1 MVTLLIPTINRSD
14 FLIKYLTYLKNNQF
28 EGQVLIGDSSN
39 EEHYEKTENFIKN
52 FNCKYEI
59 RQYLH
64 PNLYPHQC
72 IQKMLNDVSCPYCMF
87 ICDDDILIV
96 DTLKKCIN
104 FLKDNSDYSG
114 VGGVAIGA
122 NLPFDDYDNIV
133 NTWHYRVR
141 AMSGE
146 TAVDRV
152 NDLMSN
158 YRVIAYSLAR
168 TEQFKKRWPK
178 DSRNYDK
185 AIGTE
190 LLPCA
195 VLVAQGKVKMLDDLF
210 VVRQMH
216 ERRILLPTLFD
227 TILDPQWATSTSFAI
242 SYLAKIVADIDSI
255 DFDEA
260 LQQVKY
266 AWCNYIARGFIH
278 KYGSLLASKETSVKK
293 KMDSKNSI
301 KESNKLSINHAIR
314 EFIKKIPGAREVVNQ
329 LRNVKASI
337 VPRQVDKMTKE
348 DRWAIRA
355 EKGEL
360 SLPALLH
367 SSSPYHKDFMPV
379 YEAIT
384 GQPVKL

>member
-1 MVTLLIPTINRSD
+1 
-14 FLIKYLTYLKNNQF
+14 
-28 EGQVLIGDSSN
+28 
-39 EEHYEKTENFIKN
+39 
-52 FNCKYEI
+52 
-59 RQYLH
+59 
-64 PNLYPHQC
+64 
-72 IQKMLNDVSCPYCMF
+72 
-87 ICDDDILIV
+87 
-96 DTLKKCIN
+96 
-104 FLKDNSDYSG
+104 
-114 VGGVAIGA
+114 
-122 NLPFDDYDNIV
+122 
-133 NTWHYRVR
+133 
-141 AMSGE
+141 
-146 TAVDRV
+146 
-152 NDLMSN
+152 
-158 YRVIAYSLAR
+158 
-168 TEQFKKRWPK
+168 
-178 DSRNYDK
+178 
-185 AIGTE
+185 
-190 LLPCA
+190 
-195 VLVAQGKVKMLDDLF
+195 
-210 VVRQMH
+210 
-216 ERRILLPTLFD
+216 
-227 TILDPQWATSTSFAI
+227 
-242 SYLAKIVADIDSI
+242 
-255 DFDEA
+255 
-260 LQQVKY
+260 VKY

>member
-1 MVTLLIPTINRSD
+1 MVTLVIPTINRSD
-14 FLIKYLTYLKNNQF
+14 FIIKYLTYLKNNQF
-28 EGQVLIGDSSN
+28 ECQVLIGDSSN

-168 TEQFKKRWPK
+168 TEQFKKRWPT
-178 DSRNYDK
+178 DDRNHDK
-185 AIGTE
+185 GIGTE
-190 LLPCA
+190 ILPCA
-195 VLVAQGKVKMLDDLF
+195 VLVAQGKVEMLDDLF
-210 VVRQMH
+210 VVRQLH
-216 ERRILLPTLFD
+216 DRRIKLPRPFAC
-227 TILDPQWATSTSFAI
+227 ILQSHWAPSTTFAI
-242 SYLAKIVADIDSI
+242 EYLAKIVADTDSI
-255 DFDEA
+255 TYDKA
-260 LQQVKY
+260 LQEVKS
-266 AWCNYIARGFIH
+266 AWAVFVANGFRDI
-278 KYGSLLASKETSVKK
+278 YNSSLQSGNTSGNRIT
-293 KMDSKNSI
+293 DSQSSI
-301 KESNKLSINHAIR
+301 KGNNKQEDDWSIR
-314 EFIKKIPGAREVVNQ
+314 EFVKQVPGTRQFVFILRRIKTLLTSRSTGIVEANCVEMDAKSGKIA
-329 LRNVKASI
+329 
-337 VPRQVDKMTKE
+337 
-348 DRWAIRA
+348 
-355 EKGEL
+355 L
-360 SLPALLH
+360 STLLH
-367 SSSPYHKDFMPV
+367 PSSPYHKDFMPV

-384 GQPVKL
+384 KRPVTSK